1 MINKHYLS
9 ELEYIIETTRIN
21 SLNSY
26 VIGNQIYTITDSNK
40 SKFNY
45 LDPNDDTDLQIR
57 SLLDQVGNHLYQ
69 AFHCRH
75 NLNQQLVIRNE
86 NYFDNRNFVELL
98 SNANTGI
105 GTWEPGW
112 EISKI
117 EKNGKLVVKKNGLKI
132 WILPYQFVPLDNNRI
147 EVGKKGYL
155 LMVKEF
161 RELLSGFYMAN
172 GNMTMEE
179 NISIV
184 RIYWNVRSDGAIPL
198 MNNLTTLLNQEKIPF
213 QFKILNNANYFI
225 RADAGVLYMDKK
237 ILEKSIYSLSK
248 IFNSI
253 KLFLKA
259 DTPLFAKRL
268 SSGISLAEDPENG
281 ESFGQNRSKIL
292 SEAFYEIYKK
302 NISTKEEKIREVQ
315 KYFQAKNIDI
325 NRPYLKNIESLDQ
338 YEKMFNGLFN

>member
-1 MINKHYLS
+1 M
-9 ELEYIIETTRIN
+9 
-21 SLNSY
+21 
-26 VIGNQIYTITDSNK
+26 
-40 SKFNY
+40 
-45 LDPNDDTDLQIR
+45 
-57 SLLDQVGNHLYQ
+57 
-69 AFHCRH
+69 
-75 NLNQQLVIRNE
+75 
-86 NYFDNRNFVELL
+86 L

-132 WILPYQFVPLDNNRI
+132 WILPYQFVPLGNNRI

-155 LMVKEF
+155 RMVKEF

-253 KLFLKA
+253 KSFLKA

-302 NISTKEEKIREVQ
+302 NISTKEEKIREVR
-315 KYFQAKNIDI
+315 KYFQAKNIEI

-338 YEKMFNGLFN
+338 YEKMFKGLFKLR